1 MTYLLLI
8 LFFILISGI
17 MAGCETALL
26 AAPRSVIKELV
37 ERGSKSA
44 KIIQKFQKDPENLI
58 ATANVGFIISLS
70 LASFLGGLYA
80 LNSIAPYFKASTIPM
95 ISEYSSFISVAIV
108 IPILAF
114 IAIVVGELVPKSLV
128 LKLPVSVAMTIAYPF
143 SWLSIIFRPIIFLL
157 RGISNAILKPFKD
170 QTSFSEARVS
180 EEEFKI
186 LLEEGTK
193 SGTIDKTEQELI
205 TSIFEFT
212 DTTAKEVMIPRTDVV
227 AVSIDTPRE
236 KLVNIV
242 LEEGYSR
249 LPVYSGSIDNIIG
262 IIYTKDLISLL
273 EHRDIILLQDI
284 IRPAYF
290 VPEAKK
296 ISKLMRE
303 LQQQKIHIAIVVDE
317 FGGTEGIITMEDILE
332 EIVGEIHDEYDEELK
347 EIETSADGTVLVNAR
362 INIKDF
368 NEKFNANIPED
379 DEYETI
385 SGFLHKLTGKIPEL
399 NEEIHY
405 MDLTFV
411 IVKKSQ
417 RRIRQVKVVREKQN
431 I

>member
-128 LKLPVSVAMTIAYPF
+128 LKLPVPVAMTIAYPF

-385 SGFLHKLTGKIPEL
+385 S
-399 NEEIHY
+399 
-405 MDLTFV
+405 
-411 IVKKSQ
+411 
-417 RRIRQVKVVREKQN
+417 
-431 I
+431 

>member
-1 MTYLLLI
+1 
-8 LFFILISGI
+8 

-128 LKLPVSVAMTIAYPF
+128 LKLPVPVAMTIAYPF

>member
-1 MTYLLLI
+1 
-8 LFFILISGI
+8 

-95 ISEYSSFISVAIV
+95 ISEYSSFISVSIV

-128 LKLPVSVAMTIAYPF
+128 LKLPVPVAMTIAYPF

-303 LQQQKIHIAIVVDE
+303 LQQKKIHIAIVVDE

-362 INIKDF
+362 ININDF

-417 RRIRQVKVVREKQN
+417 RRIRQVKVVREKHN